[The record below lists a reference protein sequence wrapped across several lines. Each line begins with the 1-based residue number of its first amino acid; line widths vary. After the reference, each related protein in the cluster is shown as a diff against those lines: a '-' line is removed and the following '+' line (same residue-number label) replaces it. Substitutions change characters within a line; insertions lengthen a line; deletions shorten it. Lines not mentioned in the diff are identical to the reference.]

1 MKLPGEEQE
10 SGLVFVPGQLEDSG
24 ENAADIRQH
33 RQHERYSD
41 NAEKQTEKSA
51 LECLCSKIPVTCTD
65 ETLTNCTQNL
75 SSRGRYHQAGV
86 EGDKFIDIFIIS
98 VIIQTLCVQII
109 HGRYQ

>member
-24 ENAADIRQH
+24 ENAANIRQH

-75 SSRGRYHQAGV
+75 SSMGEYHQEECIPPCRAA
-86 EGDKFIDIFIIS
+86 
-98 VIIQTLCVQII
+98 CY
-109 HGRYQ
+109 RWW